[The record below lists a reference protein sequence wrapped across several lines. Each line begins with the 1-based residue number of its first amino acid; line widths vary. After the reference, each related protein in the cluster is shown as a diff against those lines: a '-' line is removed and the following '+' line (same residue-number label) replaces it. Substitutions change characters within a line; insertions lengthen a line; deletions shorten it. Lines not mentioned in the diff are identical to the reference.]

1 MLNGHKGLLVFYIF
15 AYFYLD
21 SHFVKAAFHILIYNK
36 KTPQIRDSD
45 CLSDTECFTQKEKR
59 NSSSKA
65 ETHQTVEKNM
75 SVCSLQTFITFHR
88 LKQISLNSE
97 PLCM

>member
-1 MLNGHKGLLVFYIF
+1 MLNGRKGLLVFYIF
-15 AYFYLD
+15 AYFFLD
-21 SHFVKAAFHILIYNK
+21 SHFVKAAFYILIYNK
-36 KTPQIRDSD
+36 NTTNQGF

-75 SVCSLQTFITFHR
+75 SVCSKPSSL
-88 LKQISLNSE
+88 SLN
-97 PLCM
+97 